1 MTVAAHLVLNIVRL
15 RLVVTLSCGGGG
27 GVHGTHRLV
36 AVVGVRGYWGVWGV
50 GGVVREPIRGNECLS
65 SPARSACCTCG
76 KETFCSKNSPSR
88 IESAQTSCVNID
100 QASFQ
105 AKGRCPNVRLNACQG
120 CYRTF
125 DLWLQLFFGVVSQ
138 EFGHF
143 ASHYVK
149 WVRSISQGLSEQF
162 NWRAKLAAQVVLWKL
177 LIKIKIMKA
186 GLLSSCGSRRLRGGG
201 GGA

>member
-1 MTVAAHLVLNIVRL
+1 MRWRWWRARHTQA
-15 RLVVTLSCGGGG
+15 GGGG
-27 GVHGTHRLV
+27 GCEG
-36 AVVGVRGYWGVWGV
+36 GV
-50 GGVVREPIRGNECLS
+50 GGVVVVREPIRGNECLS

-100 QASFQ
+100 QTSFQ
-105 AKGRCPNVRLNACQG
+105 AKGRCPNVRLNVCQG
-120 CYRTF
+120 CYSTF

-177 LIKIKIMKA
+177 LIKKK
-186 GLLSSCGSRRLRGGG
+186 L
-201 GGA
+201 